1 MERLV
6 KNIFKRGALLLI
18 LLTLAGCASSG
29 AIKRI
34 SPIPASV
41 SISVD
46 FALVK
51 TSSALAGL
59 EAETQTL
66 NDLIISGLRGRQVFG
81 DVDADPA
88 AAGSSDGIKVEIKI
102 LEIKKISR
110 EQRQW
115 AGALAGRAR
124 LLVQATVT
132 DLNSGKPIETFE
144 AEGLSS
150 GGSNLAGITDEAVQ
164 RAAEQ
169 VVAEVIRI
177 SRHTG
182 P

>member
-1 MERLV
+1 V
-6 KNIFKRGALLLI
+6 KVFYKPGAILFALLA
-18 LLTLAGCASSG
+18 LAGCASTG
-29 AIKRI
+29 VIRQV
-34 SPIPASV
+34 SPISNSV
-41 SISVD
+41 PISVD

-51 TSSALAGL
+51 TSTALAGL
-59 EAETQTL
+59 EPEVQML
-66 NDLIISGLRGRQVFG
+66 NDLVISGLRGRQIFG
-81 DVDADPA
+81 DVDGDPA
-88 AAGSSDGIKVEIKI
+88 AAGSSGGIKIEIKI
-102 LEIKKISR
+102 LDIKKISR
-110 EQRQW
+110 DERQW

-124 LLVQATVT
+124 ILVRASIT
-132 DLNSGKPIETFE
+132 DLSSGKPVETFD
-144 AEGLSS
+144 AEGQSS

>member
-1 MERLV
+1 ML
-6 KNIFKRGALLLI
+6 FLLLA
-18 LLTLAGCASSG
+18 LTGCASSG
-29 AIKRI
+29 VIKRA
-34 SPIPASV
+34 SPISTSV
-41 SISVD
+41 PISVD

-51 TSSALAGL
+51 TSSALVNL
-59 EAETQTL
+59 ETEIQML

-81 DVDADPA
+81 DVDGDPA
-88 AAGSSDGIKVEIKI
+88 AAGSSGGIKIEIKI

-110 EQRQW
+110 SERQW
-115 AGALAGRAR
+115 AGAMAGRAR
-124 LLVQATVT
+124 ILVRATVT
-132 DLNSGKPIETFE
+132 DLSSGKPVETFE

-169 VVAEVIRI
+169 VVAELVKI

>member
-1 MERLV
+1 M
-6 KNIFKRGALLLI
+6 LLI
-18 LLTLAGCASSG
+18 LLALAGCASSG
-29 AIKRI
+29 SIKRA
-34 SPIPASV
+34 SPISTSV
-41 SISVD
+41 PISVD

-51 TSSALAGL
+51 TSSTLAGL
-59 EAETQTL
+59 EAETHTL
-66 NDLIISGLRGRQVFG
+66 NDLVISGLRGRQVFG
-81 DVDADPA
+81 DVDADLA

-110 EQRQW
+110 EHRQW
-115 AGALAGRAR
+115 AGAMAGRAR

-150 GGSNLAGITDEAVQ
+150 GGSNMAGTTDEAIQ
-164 RAAEQ
+164 RTAEQ
-169 VVAEVIRI
+169 VVAEVVRI
-177 SRHTG
+177 SRHIG